1 MALFKRKSK
10 LNLEEKPA
18 ENRDNQTEVSTI
30 PVGLSFLLNRGTVS
44 AEAVS
49 AFFGGL
55 ELISNSIASI
65 PIEVRSKTDNQV
77 VSHVLDT
84 VLKTGNMTKF
94 MLVKSLV
101 QDAYKYGDGLAY
113 IKRSSN
119 GMPVEIIYRPHGTM
133 TIMYNEVSRQL
144 YYIDP
149 TIKRGKIEPINVLH
163 IYKNT
168 KNGVTGIGLPFY
180 AQKALG
186 LASATDSAARDFFD
200 SGCNL
205 SGVLKSNKPMTS
217 AQKLDALNTWRAA
230 FNGSTGSNV
239 GILGND
245 MDFQSIGSNA
255 AESQMLESRQFNV
268 LEICRYLNINPV
280 LLAVQGGTAYKNLEE
295 AQQELVIHTL
305 MPLLSLIQ
313 EEFNRKLLLPS
324 EKDIYIDFV
333 EDKIML
339 ASKTDRANYYTT
351 LVRNG
356 LITVNEARKELGYN
370 PMDGADDLMVAFS
383 DPNQNKITGNETDK
397 NKEED
402 NEDNN

>member
-1 MALFKRKSK
+1 MGIFDR
-10 LNLEEKPA
+10 NKPKQEPIV
-18 ENRDNQTEVSTI
+18 ENRDNTPQETYTV
-30 PVGLSFLLNRGTVS
+30 PVGLSFLLKRNTPNPDT
-44 AEAVS
+44 VS
-49 AFFGGL
+49 AFFGGI
-55 ELISNSIASI
+55 ELISNSLASI
-65 PIEVRSKTDNQV
+65 PIEVKSKEDNKV
-77 VSHVLDT
+77 VSHPLDT

-94 MLVKSLV
+94 MLIKSLV

-113 IKRSSN
+113 IKRSDN
-119 GMPVEIIYRPHGTM
+119 GTPVEIIYRPHGTM
-133 TIMYNEVSRQL
+133 TIMYNETSRQL
-144 YYIDP
+144 YYLDP
-149 TIKRGKIEPINVLH
+149 SISKKKIEPINVLH

-168 KNGVTGIGLPFY
+168 RNGVTGIGLPFY
-180 AQKALG
+180 AQLALG
-186 LASATDSAARDFFD
+186 LASATDSAAKDFFD

-217 AQKLDALNTWRAA
+217 QQKLDALNSWRAA
-230 FNGSTGSNV
+230 FNGSNGANV

-245 MDFQSIGSNA
+245 MDFQSIGSNSA
-255 AESQMLESRQFNV
+255 DSQMIESRQFNV

-305 MPLLSLIQ
+305 MPLLSLIE

-324 EKDIYIDFV
+324 EKDLYIDFV

-356 LITVNEARKELGYN
+356 IITCNEARKELGYN
-370 PMDGADDLMVAFS
+370 PMEGADDLMVAFS
-383 DPNQNKITGNETDK
+383 NPDQNKITGDK
-397 NKEED
+397 NTEKESWK
-402 NEDNN
+402 